1 MELSEGAS
9 HLMGSTIIF
18 QSGLQHNRFVIF
30 ENKDR
35 YVLGANVLRAASR
48 YSEVHYGARINTW
61 YSLREVK
68 R

>member
-18 QSGLQHNRFVIF
+18 QSGLQQNRLVIF

-35 YVLGANVLRAASR
+35 YVLGANVVRAASR
-48 YSEVHYGARINTW
+48 YSKVHYGARIIT
-61 YSLREVK
+61 
-68 R
+68 